1 MTGQINKDNVS
12 AILTE
17 VGGITSHSA
26 ILARAMGIP
35 AVLSI
40 PNVCN
45 EVKNGDLVA
54 VDGFKG
60 NVIVSPSNDDI
71 KEFENKQEA
80 YLKDKESLKQYFG
93 KPTVTKSGIKNL
105 FTAISAKLRMFK
117 ALFKTAEK
125 VSVFSERNFFLW
137 TAKASQAR
145 KNSLRHIPPL
155 QRQWTAK
162 K

>member
-1 MTGQINKDNVS
+1 MSAQYLQRWAVS
-12 AILTE
+12 QATVQFWQGLWVFLPCFRYLMI
-17 VGGITSHSA
+17 
-26 ILARAMGIP
+26 
-35 AVLSI
+35 
-40 PNVCN
+40 CN

-93 KPTVTKSGIKNL
+93 KPTVTKSGIKKLVYGNIGKAEDVQSVIQNSGEGIGL
-105 FTAISAKLRMFK
+105 FRTEFL
-117 ALFKTAEK
+117 
-125 VSVFSERNFFLW
+125 LW
-137 TAKASQAR
+137 TAKASRAR